1 MVQCKVVLFFLVHLL
16 VGIASGSVIMEG
28 TSAGHREFA
37 LEPSSPPVRRRHHR
51 RKLCGELLFKRDE
64 CQMRPNS
71 NNRKLHIDWND
82 PKCQALVIVKHLEKV
97 IEVEK
102 HCTDYDVSLHPMC
115 SKITR
120 CYYELYFVSE
130 EEDKGYL
137 MDRIEIEDLRMV
149 ANRNDFLIF
158 GEEQRSPR
166 DIFGSAQ
173 LRELG
178 GGKSGADKFFNEG
191 TEIVFKSMDRGEY
204 NVFTKDHDD
213 KPALHEVFEA
223 RLESKQSFLPYIFGV
238 QSIYRYMDSKSEE
251 ATLFRHWHV
260 MQNLIPG
267 GFVHTFYPPEAIC
280 DIKPQEM
287 IGENY
292 PNCRS
297 LFGEM
302 GPWAPFVTSHSE
314 GKHALGDEDHT
325 QINMKKLVSMK
336 TDLDLLYK
344 YELVDYSWLVFMAR
358 PRIEIENPNVYA
370 PIATKLESGHFVFLG
385 IIDPFVTYGLHRHI
399 ESVLKSFRAWTS
411 ISEADI
417 QDNGEFSIRSPS
429 PFQFHKFFE
438 YAQKQFVLASVFFIC
453 VDARIAMDFW
463 HNNIVRSLM
472 HTPRHCGSGYP
483 THFPRTGDFH
493 EEVGEKVEMF
503 Q

>member
-1 MVQCKVVLFFLVHLL
+1 MVQCKVVLFFLVYLL

-82 PKCQALVIVKHLEKV
+82 PKCQALVIAKHLEKV

-137 MDRIEIEDLRMV
+137 MDRIEIEDLRMD

-191 TEIVFKSMDRGEY
+191 TEIVFKSMDRGED

-223 RLESKQSFLPYIFGV
+223 RLESKQSFLPY
-238 QSIYRYMDSKSEE
+238 M
-251 ATLFRHWHV
+251 
-260 MQNLIPG
+260 NL
-267 GFVHTFYPPEAIC
+267 Y
-280 DIKPQEM
+280 
-287 IGENY
+287 
-292 PNCRS
+292 
-297 LFGEM
+297 
-302 GPWAPFVTSHSE
+302 
-314 GKHALGDEDHT
+314 
-325 QINMKKLVSMK
+325 
-336 TDLDLLYK
+336 
-344 YELVDYSWLVFMAR
+344 
-358 PRIEIENPNVYA
+358 
-370 PIATKLESGHFVFLG
+370 IATWIQRVRKLHCS
-385 IIDPFVTYGLHRHI
+385 
-399 ESVLKSFRAWTS
+399 
-411 ISEADI
+411 DI
-417 QDNGEFSIRSPS
+417 G
-429 PFQFHKFFE
+429 
-438 YAQKQFVLASVFFIC
+438 
-453 VDARIAMDFW
+453 M
-463 HNNIVRSLM
+463 
-472 HTPRHCGSGYP
+472 
-483 THFPRTGDFH
+483 
-493 EEVGEKVEMF
+493 
-503 Q
+503 